1 MCIGNV
7 LRNPQVSRL
16 LLTKGYGQSPVVVP
30 FLELLSNV
38 EIALI
43 LALPSAAIEPTIVE
57 ISETCMPES

>member
-1 MCIGNV
+1 MHRKCI
-7 LRNPQVSRL
+7 PESQVSRL

-57 ISETCMPES
+57 ISETYMPES